1 LTPASRFSQ
10 IRGTPKKRLGRRR
23 AELRRV
29 RQRGHVAAEHESRL
43 VAEHALGD
51 VRHRQW
57 EMNRPSGD
65 TGA

>member
-1 LTPASRFSQ
+1 
-10 IRGTPKKRLGRRR
+10 
-23 AELRRV
+23 
-29 RQRGHVAAEHESRL
+29 VAAEHESRL

-65 TGA
+65 TGT